1 MFIQGTDTVRVDW
14 SPVPPQYTNGV
25 LLGYKVLY
33 SDVNDRSRVNSSLIS
48 PNKTYLNIK
57 GLKTNTNYS
66 FQVLAFT
73 AKGNGVRSAAYFA
86 RTSSGILK
94 LGTFSLCCYT
104 YMFGRGLNSTY
115 YSSYNK
121 VFLPLFNSAIFFSN
135 VCGILT
141 EVTESIRLMR
151 RNIDAIFI

>member
-73 AKGNGVRSAAYFA
+73 AKGNGVRSAAYYA

-94 LGTFSLCCYT
+94 LGTFSLCCYIHICLVVDLT
-104 YMFGRGLNSTY
+104 ALTTAVIIRCSCRCSTQL
-115 YSSYNK
+115 YSFQTS
-121 VFLPLFNSAIFFSN
+121 VEF
-135 VCGILT
+135 
-141 EVTESIRLMR
+141 
-151 RNIDAIFI
+151 